1 MTAVPAALQN
11 DLVLLLSLLIAPL
24 EQGARVGAAYSAA
37 RTFISPPLRTTVFDE
52 GMDALLLRRYVRAD
66 DTRLALAPAGAL
78 FLDSLAEYA
87 AARANSRFVFD
98 RLTENG
104 WTSFAAHI
112 TALPRRYRGRRGDYA
127 VYVVLLD
134 REVAAVSRFGPANPG
149 WRWER
154 PCLYVGMTSQTPL
167 GRFRSH
173 QRGHKSSRYVRR
185 FGYCLLPE
193 LFDHL
198 NPLDRAGAAALE
210 IDLAADLRAQGY
222 GVMGVYAE
230 HTSEVS

>member
-1 MTAVPAALQN
+1 MRA
-11 DLVLLLSLLIAPL
+11 
-24 EQGARVGAAYSAA
+24 GAAYATA
-37 RTFISPPLRTTVFDE
+37 RSFISPPPGTAVFDG
-52 GMDALLLRRYVRAD
+52 GMDVLIARRYVRAD
-66 DTRLALAPAGAL
+66 DTRLALTPAGAL

-87 AARANSRFVFD
+87 AARANPRLAFD
-98 RLTENG
+98 RLTDTG
-104 WTSFAAHI
+104 WASFAAKI
-112 TALPRRYRGRRGDYA
+112 ASLPGRYRRRRGDYA

-134 REVAAVSRFGPANPG
+134 RAAAGVSRFGTANPG
-149 WRWER
+149 WRRDR
-154 PCLYVGMTSQTPL
+154 PCLYVGMTSQAPL

-222 GVMGVYAE
+222 GVLGVYAG
-230 HTSEVS
+230 HPSEVS